1 MSFLCQVDLDEAA
14 FPPFA
19 AFRKSFGFIPNLFR
33 AQTLRPDV
41 IRAEVDLLGAAV
53 VQEGALSRR
62 QKEYILLV
70 CSAANLNTYCVTVH
84 SEIVRILG
92 FTEPDPEEIA
102 NEHHE
107 TGIPVADK
115 VLLDFALKLA
125 REPGQVRREDVEA
138 LHKHGFSDPQIL
150 EAIVVTALSSFFNL
164 LASGLGAVPDSFPNR
179 PAPASE

>member
-1 MSFLCQVDLDEAA
+1 MSFLRQIDLDEAA

-19 AFRKSFGFIPNLFR
+19 AFRKSFGFVPNLLR
-33 AQTLRPDV
+33 AQTLRPEL
-41 IRAEVDLLGAAV
+41 IRAEVDLFGVAV

-84 SEIVRILG
+84 SEIVRVLG

-107 TGIPVADK
+107 TGIPEADK
-115 VLLDFALKLA
+115 ALLDFALKLT
-125 REPGQVRREDVEA
+125 REPGQVRRQDAEE
-138 LHKHGFSDPQIL
+138 LRRQGFSDPQIL
-150 EAIVVTALSSFFNL
+150 EAIVVTALSNFFNL
-164 LASGLGAVPDSFPNR
+164 LASGLGAVPDSVPKQPT
-179 PAPASE
+179 PATA